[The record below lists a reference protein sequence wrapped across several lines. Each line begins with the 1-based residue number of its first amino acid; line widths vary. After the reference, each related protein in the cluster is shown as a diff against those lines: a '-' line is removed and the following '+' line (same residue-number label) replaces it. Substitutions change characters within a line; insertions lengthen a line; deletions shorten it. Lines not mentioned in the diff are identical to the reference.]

1 MAVTS
6 TKNPREIIYGAGIG
20 SGVNSNGTQPAQQ
33 QAATYKPS
41 EQVNQ
46 AQQKMQQ
53 AQAQKPSEYTQSQQV
68 NQAQQQLQNI
78 QAQKP
83 QGYNSKYGAALDN
96 ILAQIQNPEKFK
108 YDFNGDEMFKQYADL
123 YTQKGRQ
130 ASMNAMGQAA
140 ALTGGYGN
148 SYAQQVGNQAYD
160 QYLMDLYAKGDQ
172 LRQEAYQRYQDERAD
187 QYNQFNALGQADD
200 RDYGR
205 YRDTVGD
212 WERDR
217 GYYTDLYN
225 NERNFDYGRYRDTVG
240 DWERDRGYYTDLYN
254 NEKNFDY
261 STYQDKRDY
270 DEEVRQFNESLNWDM
285 MSTEQKY
292 AAEYVMQMLA
302 AGQMPT
308 DEQLAAAGLNE
319 EDAAKLMA
327 QPVVAA
333 GGGGGT
339 GGSKGTVYADKNG
352 VFYSYD
358 KSGNPTLV
366 NQNDALSGKYK
377 IDTSQSNKTYGTQ
390 ALNNQ
395 ASVNAGSIAAGL
407 LNKNKK
413 KSNT

>member
-6 TKNPREIIYGAGIG
+6 TVKNPREIIYGTG
-20 SGVNSNGTQPAQQ
+20 NNNDETQQ
-33 QAATYKPS
+33 QSSQQQQTTQKQQQTATYKPS
-41 EQVNQ
+41 AQVQQYQNQ
-46 AQQKMQQ
+46 L
-53 AQAQKPSEYTQSQQV
+53 QQV
-68 NQAQQQLQNI
+68 

-96 ILAQIQNPEKFK
+96 ILGQIQNPEKFK

-130 ASMNAMGQAA
+130 ASMDAMGQAA

-172 LRQEAYQRYQDERAD
+172 LRQEAYQRYQDEKAD
-187 QYNQFNALGQADD
+187 RYNQLNALGQADE

-212 WERDR
+212 WQNER

-225 NERNFDYGRYRDTVG
+225 NERNFDY
-240 DWERDRGYYTDLYN
+240 
-254 NEKNFDY
+254 
-261 STYQDKRDY
+261 STYQDQRDY
-270 DEEVRQFNESLNWDM
+270 DEKVRQFNESLDWDK
-285 MSTEQKY
+285 MSQQQKY
-292 AAEYVMQMLA
+292 AAEYAMQILA
-302 AGQMPT
+302 SGGTPSDELLAQAGIS
-308 DEQLAAAGLNE
+308 A
-319 EDAAKLMA
+319 EDAQKLMA

-333 GGGGGT
+333 GGGGG
-339 GGSKGTVYADKNG
+339 GGSQGTVYADKNG

-390 ALNNQ
+390 ALNNK

>member
-6 TKNPREIIYGAGIG
+6 TKNPREIIYGADVG

-33 QAATYKPS
+33 QATTYKPS
-41 EQVNQ
+41 AQVQ
-46 AQQKMQQ
+46 
-53 AQAQKPSEYTQSQQV
+53 
-68 NQAQQQLQNI
+68 QAQQQMQQI

-83 QGYNSKYGAALDN
+83 QGYNSKYGAQLDG
-96 ILAQIQNPEKFK
+96 ILQQITNPEKFK
-108 YDFNGDEMFKQYADL
+108 FDFNGDEMFKYYADQ

-130 ASMNAMGQAA
+130 ASMDAMGQAA

-172 LRQEAYQRYQDERAD
+172 MRQEAYQRYQDDRAD
-187 QYNQFNALGQADD
+187 RYNQLNALGQADE

-205 YRDTVGD
+205 YRDTVSD

-225 NERNFDYGRYRDTVG
+225 NERNFDYG
-240 DWERDRGYYTDLYN
+240 
-254 NEKNFDY
+254 
-261 STYQDKRDY
+261 TYQDQRDY
-270 DEEVRQFNESLNWDM
+270 DERVRQFDESLNWDK
-285 MSTEQKY
+285 MSQEQKY
-292 AAEYVMQMLA
+292 AAEYAMQLLA
-302 AGQMPT
+302 IGQTPS
-308 DEQLAAAGLNE
+308 DELLAMAGLSA
-319 EDAAKLMA
+319 EDAAKLMP
-327 QPVVAA
+327 QPVVA
-333 GGGGGT
+333 GGGGT

-366 NQNDALSGKYK
+366 NQNDALSGKYN

-390 ALNNQ
+390 ALNNK

>member
-1 MAVTS
+1 MAVTNYQEEYDRQ
-6 TKNPREIIYGAGIG
+6 KQQQLIAQQNL
-20 SGVNSNGTQPAQQ
+20 QAQQ
-33 QAATYKPS
+33 QAW
-41 EQVNQ
+41 QQ
-46 AQQKMQQ
+46 AQQSAAQKSAQNLKTQQQ
-53 AQAQKPSEYTQSQQV
+53 AASIGAAQKPVTGSGGVTEQTAYTPSDAV
-68 NQAQQQLQNI
+68 VRAQQQLEQI
-78 QAQKP
+78 QAAKP

-96 ILAQIQNPEKFK
+96 ILGQIQNPEKFK

-130 ASMNAMGQAA
+130 ASMDAMGQAA

-172 LRQEAYQRYQDERAD
+172 LRQEAYQRYQDEKAD
-187 QYNQFNALGQADD
+187 RYNQLNALGQADD

-212 WERDR
+212 WQNER

-225 NERNFDYGRYRDTVG
+225 NERNFDYG
-240 DWERDRGYYTDLYN
+240 
-254 NEKNFDY
+254 
-261 STYQDKRDY
+261 TYQDQRDY
-270 DEEVRQFNESLNWDM
+270 GEKVRQFNESLDWDK
-285 MSTEQKY
+285 MSQQQKY
-292 AAEYVMQMLA
+292 AAEYAMQILA
-302 AGQMPT
+302 SGGMPSDELLAQAGIS
-308 DEQLAAAGLNE
+308 A
-319 EDAAKLMA
+319 EDAQKLMA

-333 GGGGGT
+333 GGGGD

-366 NQNDALSGKYK
+366 NQNDALSGKYN

-390 ALNNQ
+390 ALNNK